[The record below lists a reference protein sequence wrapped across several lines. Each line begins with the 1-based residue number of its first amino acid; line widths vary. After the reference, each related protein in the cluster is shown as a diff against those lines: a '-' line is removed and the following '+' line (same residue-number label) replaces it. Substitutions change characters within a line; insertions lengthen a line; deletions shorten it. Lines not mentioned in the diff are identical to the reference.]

1 MEKFCNLTIS
11 NNGSFFY
18 AAHRIILAFVP
29 SIYKQSHSYDWIRT
43 AFFAE
48 ETINI
53 YIRCLVYLKDYFH
66 FNTQKY
72 RRRKMRSVIMKK
84 IFGQSRRKSVTQSYR
99 ACKMVAS
106 CKR

>member
-11 NNGSFFY
+11 NNGSFFTQ
-18 AAHRIILAFVP
+18 RIILAFVP

-84 IFGQSRRKSVTQSYR
+84 YLGKADESL
-99 ACKMVAS
+99 
-106 CKR
+106 